1 MARRLLPRR
10 IGSEETAGLADHL
23 GELRHRLAVCLV
35 AFVPAFAAAFALHGR
50 LIELFT
56 RPLPDDKRLVTL
68 GVTEP
73 FTTSVKVSLCAAVAL
88 VLPVILWQLWAF
100 LAPAAS
106 GQTRATLGA
115 FAALSTTLF
124 GLGVVFAYVVVL
136 PKALAFLVGFDDRL
150 YEVQIRASCYYGF
163 VSLTLLAVGLAFQL
177 PIAVLALTRLG
188 VLSSRTLRRNRR
200 TAYVVLVACAILLP
214 TVDPVSLAFEV
225 VPLLL
230 LFELSVVL
238 AALLERRWH
247 AVPIPDRAGLAP

>member
-1 MARRLLPRR
+1 
-10 IGSEETAGLADHL
+10 
-23 GELRHRLAVCLV
+23 
-35 AFVPAFAAAFALHGR
+35 
-50 LIELFT
+50 
-56 RPLPDDKRLVTL
+56 
-68 GVTEP
+68 
-73 FTTSVKVSLCAAVAL
+73 L

-106 GQTRATLGA
+106 GQTRAMLGA

-124 GLGVVFAYVVVL
+124 ALGVVFAYVVVL

-150 YEVQIRASCYYGF
+150 YEVQIRASYYYGF

-177 PIAVLALTRLG
+177 PIAVLALSRLG
-188 VLSSRTLRRNRR
+188 VLSSSSLRRNRR

-214 TVDPVSLAFEV
+214 TVDPVSLALEV

-247 AVPIPDRAGLAP
+247 TMAPEPVG

>member
-1 MARRLLPRR
+1 
-10 IGSEETAGLADHL
+10 
-23 GELRHRLAVCLV
+23 
-35 AFVPAFAAAFALHGR
+35 VPAFAAAFALHGR
-50 LIELFT
+50 LIELLT

-88 VLPVILWQLWAF
+88 VLPLILWQLWAF

-106 GQTRATLGA
+106 GQTRAMLGA
-115 FAALSTTLF
+115 FAALATTLF
-124 GLGVVFAYVVVL
+124 VLGVVFAYVVVL

-150 YEVQIRASCYYGF
+150 YDVQIRASYYYGF

-188 VLSSRTLRRNRR
+188 MLSSRTLRRNRR
-200 TAYVVLVACAILLP
+200 TAYVVLVACAVLLP
-214 TVDPVSLAFEV
+214 TVDPVSLALEI

-247 AVPIPDRAGLAP
+247 EMATEPVG

>member
-10 IGSEETAGLADHL
+10 IGSEETAELADHL
-23 GELRHRLAVCLV
+23 GELRHRLALCLV

-50 LIELFT
+50 LIELLT

-106 GQTRATLGA
+106 GQTRATIGA
-115 FAALSTTLF
+115 FAALATTLF
-124 GLGVVFAYVVVL
+124 ALGVVFAYVVVL

-150 YEVQIRASCYYGF
+150 YEVQIRASYYYGF

-188 VLSSRTLRRNRR
+188 VLTSRTLRRNRR

-214 TVDPVSLAFEV
+214 RVDPVSLAFEV

-238 AALLERRWH
+238 AALFERRWH
-247 AVPIPDRAGLAP
+247 TMPIADGAGSAP

>member
-1 MARRLLPRR
+1 MARRMLPRR
-10 IGSEETAGLADHL
+10 IGSGETAELTDHL
-23 GELRHRLAVCLV
+23 GELRHRLALCLV
-35 AFVPAFAAAFALHGR
+35 AFVPALVGAFAIHGR
-50 LIELFT
+50 LIELLT

-106 GQTRATLGA
+106 AETQYALGVFATLA
-115 FAALSTTLF
+115 TTLF
-124 GLGVVFAYVVVL
+124 ALGVVFAYVVVL
-136 PKALAFLVGFDDRL
+136 PKALTFLVGFDDNL
-150 YEVQIRASCYYGF
+150 YDVQIRASYYYGF
-163 VSLTLLAVGLAFQL
+163 ASLTLLAVGLAFQL

-188 VLSSRTLRRNRR
+188 VLSSKALRRNRR
-200 TAYVVLVACAILLP
+200 VAYAVLVGCAILLP
-214 TVDPVSLAFEV
+214 TVDPVSLALEV

-238 AALLERRWH
+238 AAVLEPRWR
-247 AVPIPDRAGLAP
+247 AVQVTDSA

>member
-10 IGSEETAGLADHL
+10 IGSEETAELADHL
-23 GELRHRLAVCLV
+23 GELRHRLALCLV

-50 LIELFT
+50 LIELLT
-56 RPLPDDKRLVTL
+56 RPLPADKRLVTL

-106 GQTRATLGA
+106 GQTRATIGA
-115 FAALSTTLF
+115 FAALATTLF
-124 GLGVVFAYVVVL
+124 ALGVVFAYVVVL

-150 YEVQIRASCYYGF
+150 YEVQIRASYYYGF

-188 VLSSRTLRRNRR
+188 VLTSRTLRRNRR

-238 AALLERRWH
+238 AALFERRWH
-247 AVPIPDRAGLAP
+247 TMPIADGAGSAP